1 MTSKMLKFMNS
12 QKTQKSKY
20 FDNDIFLY
28 RQIKKFHS
36 LYIKDYNIGK
46 NSFLVEVTSKDLKS
60 KEKNI

>member
-1 MTSKMLKFMNS
+1 MNS
-12 QKTQKSKY
+12 QKTQKSKF